1 MWGREDGPESLHM
14 ARLTL
19 IVGGARSGKSRFAEQ
34 LAAGLAPV
42 TYVATALPPD
52 RLPGAAPDAEMAAR
66 IARHRQRRAAL
77 APAWRTVEEPWDV
90 PATVAAHGA
99 GGGVL
104 VECLTL
110 WVSNLMLGVP
120 GRAPMQDAEIITE
133 VRRLTQAGQ
142 EVPARVIVVSN
153 EVGCGI
159 IPANALARRYGDLLG
174 EANQIVAAAATE
186 VYGCLA
192 GIPLRW
198 KP

>member
-1 MWGREDGPESLHM
+1 M

-19 IVGGARSGKSRFAEQ
+19 IVGGVRSGKSRFAEQ
-34 LAAGLAPV
+34 LAAGYAPV
-42 TYVATALPPD
+42 TYLATAVPPGQLP
-52 RLPGAAPDAEMAAR
+52 LAEPDAEMADR
-66 IARHRQRRAAL
+66 IARHKQRRAARV
-77 APAWRTVEEPWDV
+77 PSWHTVEETWDV
-90 PATVAAHGA
+90 PAAVAGHGQA
-99 GGGVL
+99 GCVL
-104 VECLTL
+104 VECLSL

-120 GRAPMQDAEIITE
+120 GRAGLRDAEVIAE
-133 VRRLTQAGQ
+133 VRRLAAVSVVAAQPGGQ

-174 EANQIVAAAATE
+174 EANQVMAALAAE

-198 KP
+198 K

>member
-1 MWGREDGPESLHM
+1 M

-19 IVGGARSGKSRFAEQ
+19 IVGGVRSGKSRFAEQ
-34 LAAGLAPV
+34 LAAGHAPV
-42 TYVATALPPD
+42 TYIATAATPD
-52 RLPGAAPDAEMAAR
+52 QVPLAEPDAEMAER
-66 IARHRQRRAAL
+66 ITRHQRRRAAFV
-77 APAWRTVEEPWDV
+77 PPWVTIEEPWDV
-90 PATVAAHGA
+90 PGAVAGRGA
-99 GGGVL
+99 AGCVL

-110 WVSNLMLGVP
+110 WVSNLLLGVP
-120 GRAPMQDAEIITE
+120 GRAGLQDAEIITE
-133 VRRLTQAGQ
+133 VRRLAAVSVAAAQPGGQ

-174 EANQIVAAAATE
+174 EANQVMAALATE

-198 KP
+198 KPQ

>member
-1 MWGREDGPESLHM
+1 M

-19 IVGGARSGKSRFAEQ
+19 IVGGVRSGKSRFAEQ
-34 LAAGLAPV
+34 LAAGHDPV
-42 TYVATALPPD
+42 TYLATALPPEQ
-52 RLPGAAPDAEMAAR
+52 LPETDADMAGR
-66 IARHRQRRAAL
+66 IERHRQRRAAL

-90 PATVAAHGA
+90 PGAVIRHGSSGA
-99 GGGVL
+99 VL

-110 WVSNLMLGVP
+110 WVSNLLLGLP
-120 GRAPMQDAEIITE
+120 GRAGLQEAEIQAN
-133 VRRLTQAGQ
+133 VKRLAQAGQ

-159 IPANALARRYGDLLG
+159 IPANALARHYGDLLG
-174 EANQIVAAAATE
+174 EANQLVAAQATE

-198 KP
+198 KPQ